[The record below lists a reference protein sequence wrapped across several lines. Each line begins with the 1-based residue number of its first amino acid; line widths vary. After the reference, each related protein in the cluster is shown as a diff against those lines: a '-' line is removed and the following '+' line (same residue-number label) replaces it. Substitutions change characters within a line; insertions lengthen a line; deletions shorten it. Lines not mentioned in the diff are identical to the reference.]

1 MIALMRSPLK
11 TRAKHKAYEIVRL
24 TDNCSLV
31 ILIWVEATVLFVG
44 AKMVMGL
51 LDHVVAV
58 GYFTLLKSA
67 LVDVDVRVVFQIHF
81 D

>member
-1 MIALMRSPLK
+1 M
-11 TRAKHKAYEIVRL
+11 AYEIVRL
-24 TDNCSLV
+24 TNNSSLV

-58 GYFTLLKSA
+58 GYFALLKSA
-67 LVDVDVRVVFQIHF
+67 LVNVDVRVVFQIHF

>member
-1 MIALMRSPLK
+1 MIALTGFPFW
-11 TRAKHKAYEIVRL
+11 TRPKHKAYEIVRL
-24 TDNCSLV
+24 TNNCSLV

-58 GYFTLLKSA
+58 GYFALLKSA